1 MTQTLYDVLM
11 VLFLIIAVLL
21 ILVILVQRGRGG
33 GLVGA
38 FGGPGGSSAF
48 GAKTGDVFTVIT
60 VVMAA
65 LFLIIGCLLAF
76 RPAPPTF
83 VEPPTPIESTT
94 GTADESAQQGR
105 QHHPCH
111 EFPRRYQSLR
121 LSVPQLHREK
131 TLENALL
138 FGVRGLRVGDLHDSP
153 VDVYNHPEPE

>member
-1 MTQTLYDVLM
+1 MTQTLYSTLTI
-11 VLFLIIAVLL
+11 LFFIIAVLL

-76 RPAPPTF
+76 RPAPKPF
-83 VEPPTPIESTT
+83 VPPTPAPIETT
-94 GTADESAQQGR
+94 AEPLDD
-105 QHHPCH
+105 
-111 EFPRRYQSLR
+111 
-121 LSVPQLHREK
+121 SV
-131 TLENALL
+131 
-138 FGVRGLRVGDLHDSP
+138 V
-153 VDVYNHPEPE
+153 VDVDAQPDDE